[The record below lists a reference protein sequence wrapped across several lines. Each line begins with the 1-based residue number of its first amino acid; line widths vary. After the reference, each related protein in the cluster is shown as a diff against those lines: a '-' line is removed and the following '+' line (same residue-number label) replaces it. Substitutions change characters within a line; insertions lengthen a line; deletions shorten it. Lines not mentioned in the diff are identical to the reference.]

1 MSKSTIAKIALLVAA
16 HLGFIDHSAIA
27 AITVN
32 NPILQS
38 PPSHITA
45 QLASKPV
52 GESDE
57 AVFED
62 IVSGKV
68 TKLRQFLDRG
78 GNPNLYFHAAVNS
91 GAIDCVK
98 LMIDRGANINLA
110 GDEGVTPLMTSV
122 RVTYRNGLEI
132 TKLLVKRGAKINAQA
147 DRGITPLMYAA
158 WSVADHYEDEYVNVV
173 QFLIQHGAKVN
184 IKNKMGD
191 TPLSIAKGGNYRK
204 IVATL
209 KKAGAKH

>member
-1 MSKSTIAKIALLVAA
+1 MSKSIIVKISLLVFT
-16 HLGFIDHSAIA
+16 HLGCVNHPAIEA
-27 AITVN
+27 STVN

-38 PPSHITA
+38 PLSNITA
-45 QLASKPV
+45 RLASKPV
-52 GESDE
+52 GESDQ

-78 GNPNLYFHAAVNS
+78 GSPNLYLHAAVNS

-98 LMIDRGANINLA
+98 LMLSRKANVNLA

-132 TKLLVKRGAKINAQA
+132 TKLLVQRGAKINAKA
-147 DRGITPLMYAA
+147 DRGSTPLMYAA
-158 WSVADHYEDEYVNVV
+158 WSVADHYEDEYVDVV
-173 QFLIQHGAKVN
+173 KFLIQHGAKVN
-184 IKNKMGD
+184 VRNKMGD

-209 KKAGAKH
+209 KKAGAKY

>member
-16 HLGFIDHSAIA
+16 HLEFVNHPVIA

-32 NPILQS
+32 NVVVQS
-38 PPSHITA
+38 PSSNITA
-45 QLASKPV
+45 RLASKPV

-78 GNPNLYFHAAVNS
+78 GSPNLYLHAAVNS

-98 LMIDRGANINLA
+98 LMLDRGANINLA
-110 GDEGVTPLMTSV
+110 GDEKVTPLMTSV
-122 RVTYRNGLEI
+122 RVTYRNGLEM
-132 TKLLVKRGAKINAQA
+132 TELLIKRGANIHARA
-147 DRGITPLMYAA
+147 GRGSTALMYAA
-158 WSVADHYEDEYVNVV
+158 IGVAVHYEDEYVDVV
-173 QFLIQHGAKVN
+173 KLLIKHGAKVN
-184 IKNKMGD
+184 VKNKMGS
-191 TPLSIAKGGNYRK
+191 TPLSIAKEGNYQK
-204 IVATL
+204 IVAAL
-209 KKAGAKH
+209 KKAGAKY